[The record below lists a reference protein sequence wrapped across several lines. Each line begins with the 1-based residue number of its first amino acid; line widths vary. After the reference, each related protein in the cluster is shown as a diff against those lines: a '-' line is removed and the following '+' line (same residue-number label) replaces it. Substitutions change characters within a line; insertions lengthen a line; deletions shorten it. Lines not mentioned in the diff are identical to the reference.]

1 LSLLRRLSDELAAL
15 VANAAPAVVGLVFRR
30 GQGSGVV
37 LAGDGYILT
46 NAHVALAAKEIGVRA
61 SGARE
66 ARAELVGADEATDLA
81 VLRADVPGLPSL
93 ALAESRRLAV
103 GQLVIA
109 IGNPLGFDRSVSLGI
124 VSALFRD
131 LGTPAGGLSGLIQT
145 DAAINPGNSG
155 GPLLDADGAVVGIN
169 TAVIPYARGI
179 GFAIPART
187 ASWVAA
193 VLIQKGEVRRPRI
206 GVLVRSEELAA
217 GARAVKV
224 LRVEAGTPAERA
236 GLRAGDLLLRANGD
250 ETTTLDDLQRAL
262 ALGGTAELRLDVRRG
277 DASRSLLVRPETQRA
292 A

>member
-1 LSLLRRLSDELAAL
+1 
-15 VANAAPAVVGLVFRR
+15 
-30 GQGSGVV
+30 
-37 LAGDGYILT
+37 
-46 NAHVALAAKEIGVRA
+46 
-61 SGARE
+61 
-66 ARAELVGADEATDLA
+66 
-81 VLRADVPGLPSL
+81 
-93 ALAESRRLAV
+93 
-103 GQLVIA
+103 
-109 IGNPLGFDRSVSLGI
+109 
-124 VSALFRD
+124 
-131 LGTPAGGLSGLIQT
+131 
-145 DAAINPGNSG
+145 
-155 GPLLDADGAVVGIN
+155 
-169 TAVIPYARGI
+169 
-179 GFAIPART
+179 
-187 ASWVAA
+187 